1 MTKRERR
8 YHSKKKKLLTI
19 INMLAE
25 NIREAIDAEII
36 ETLKKIA
43 VASEYG
49 FESDLIPFSNKTL
62 NV

>member
-8 YHSKKKKLLTI
+8 YHHRIRVRRTIVATLT
-19 INMLAE
+19 E
-25 NIREAIDAEII
+25 KIREAIDNEII

-49 FESDLIPFSNKTL
+49 FESDFIPFSNKTL